1 MRSYLLKCGCC
12 WVGTVAIACLLSQP
26 GRAQVPQQAAS
37 SAIAQAT
44 ADDTPSAE
52 LTTELH
58 AKFKKLLTGA
68 KLRGQFTI
76 DGQPLNNL
84 QEEAYDIE
92 KVDKLPDGD
101 LWALTTKIKYGDHDL
116 TVPIAVEVKWAGS
129 TPVITL
135 DELTIPGLGTFSARV
150 LLHKD
155 KYAGTW
161 QHDSVGG
168 HLFGK
173 IELAH

>member
-1 MRSYLLKCGCC
+1 M
-12 WVGTVAIACLLSQP
+12 
-26 GRAQVPQQAAS
+26 
-37 SAIAQAT
+37 
-44 ADDTPSAE
+44 
-52 LTTELH
+52 H

-68 KLRGQFTI
+68 KMRGQFTV
-76 DGQPLNNL
+76 DGQPLSNL

-101 LWALTTKIKYGDHDL
+101 LWALTTKIKYGEHDL
-116 TVPIAVEVKWAGS
+116 TVPLAIEVKWAGS

-161 QHDSVGG
+161 QHDQVGG
-168 HLFGK
+168 HLFGM
-173 IELAH
+173 IELAQ